1 MRYFVISD
9 KNGPVGTVLHDYSS
23 SVFFIRSSSSYLNTA
38 LGFCTDYVRSVSV
51 HKSSDDSV
59 STYFITESFAEYV
72 DKVLEVL
79 CRSGYWSISESG
91 EFVDIVE
98 FEEFSK
104 NLL

>member
-9 KNGPVGTVLHDYSS
+9 QAGPVGAVLHDYSS
-23 SVFFIRSSSSYLNTA
+23 SLFLIRSSSSYLNTA
-38 LGFCTDYVRSVSV
+38 LGFCTDYVRSVNIR
-51 HKSSDDSV
+51 KSTDDSV
-59 STYFITESFAEYV
+59 STYFITESFSEYA
-72 DKVLEVL
+72 DKVLEIL
-79 CRSGYWSISESG
+79 CKSGYWSISDSG